1 MRNEENTKGS
11 KMTTGRYVYAMRNDG
26 REFMGMMFNIR
37 STSRGTLVTVCDAN
51 EDGLRYR
58 NVYREECK
66 QWEMVDNAYDL
77 DAMVGV

>member
-1 MRNEENTKGS
+1 MKNEENTKGN
-11 KMTTGRYVYAMRNDG
+11 KMTTGRYVYAVRNDG

-37 STSRGTLVTVCDAN
+37 STSRGTLVTVCDAS

-66 QWEMVDNAYDL
+66 QWEMMDNAYDL
-77 DAMVGV
+77 DAMLSV